1 MIPYSRGE
9 DLICLHVTRIHIFLD
24 KIANCPFISAV
35 LISEFIISPSV
46 LLPNYKDNKSHLFL
60 LSWLLHLCALSL
72 GGHFH
77 IFAFACVVEY
87 LMGSYYLLHLI
98 IYVIA

>member
-9 DLICLHVTRIHIFLD
+9 DLICLHVTRIHFFLD
-24 KIANCPFISAV
+24 KIANCPVISVV
-35 LISEFIISPSV
+35 LISKFIISPSV
-46 LLPNYKDNKSHLFL
+46 LLSNYKDNKSHVFL
-60 LSWLLHLCALSL
+60 CSWLLHISALSL

-87 LMGSYYLLHLI
+87 LMESYYLLHLI
-98 IYVIA
+98 ILC